1 MLKLLIV
8 DDEAFVVDSL
18 ADTLPWEQVGVT
30 TVFKAYSGYEAL
42 DILKTNSI
50 DIMVSDI
57 RMPGMNGLEL
67 LEQVRRNWKR
77 IKCILLS
84 GHAEFTYAQQA
95 IQHNTY
101 EYLLKPISDED
112 VLAKVKEAADVLQ
125 KEREENKS
133 YQRVIKAFE
142 ENLPKLRG
150 ELLNELIQGRKYSLQ
165 RLVEKL
171 DSLKMS
177 IAPDDRFAFMLVRLE
192 GTMLEYDFYNLSLME
207 YAIVNMAE
215 EIFGEYFQ
223 LWSCKEVH
231 GYLVFLATVS
241 PNSQADLASSTD
253 KGTVALEDQLE
264 LMGSQ
269 LQLNV
274 SHYLKGTISVL
285 LNKWGSFP
293 GDVQKLYQDSLL
305 SLRRHVG
312 NQTEMLVYVADEM
325 EQLRVHS
332 LQKLY
337 EPPHI
342 IHLLESGHWEV
353 TREKLASILNELG
366 TKWADSPEHLIEI
379 FFSIYA
385 SFSSFAH
392 KNGREL
398 ADMIGPELADVSG
411 LPACR
416 SISSLEKWIFDSFQL
431 LQQGMENETR
441 NDRETTVRKIQQFV
455 QKQLVEDVSLQAIA
469 DHMYMHPVHVS
480 RVYKLETGEN
490 LSDYVLRLKM
500 EMAASLLANGA
511 LKNYEIGLK
520 LGYQN
525 PNYFIKV
532 FKKYYFVTPQ
542 EYRLKLEKGE

>member
-1 MLKLLIV
+1 MFKLLIV

-18 ADTLPWEQVGVT
+18 GDTLLWEQIGVT
-30 TVFKAYSGYEAL
+30 AVFKAYSGFEAL

-50 DIMVSDI
+50 DIMITDI

-67 LEQVRRNWKR
+67 LEQVRRSWKR

-112 VLAKVKEAADVLQ
+112 VMSKVKEAVDLLH
-125 KEREENKS
+125 KEQEENQS
-133 YQRVIKAFE
+133 YQQVVRAFE

-150 ELLNELIQGRKYSLQ
+150 ELLNEMLQGRKYASQ
-165 RLVEKL
+165 RLMEKL

-177 IAPDDRFAFMLVRLE
+177 IKTDEQFAFMLVRLE
-192 GTMLEYDFYNLSLME
+192 GPMLDFDFYSLSLME
-207 YAIVNMAE
+207 YAVVNMAE
-215 EIFGEYFQ
+215 ELSGEYFQ
-223 LWSCKEVH
+223 LWSSKDVH

-241 PNSQADLASSTD
+241 PDKQAELTGTPD
-253 KGTVALEDQLE
+253 KGIAILEEQLDH
-264 LMGSQ
+264 MGSQ

-274 SHYLKGTISVL
+274 NRYLKGTVSVL

-305 SLRRHVG
+305 SLRRRIG
-312 NQTEMLVYVADEM
+312 NQSELLVYVADEI
-325 EQLRVHS
+325 EQLGVQS

-342 IHLLESGHWEV
+342 IHLLESGNWEV
-353 TREKLASILNELG
+353 THEKLVSILNELSM
-366 TKWADSPEHLIEI
+366 KWADSQEHLIEV
-379 FFSIYA
+379 FFSVYA

-398 ADMIGPELADVSG
+398 ADMIGPGLSEVSG

-416 SISSLEKWIFDSFQL
+416 SIATLEQWIFHSFRQ

-441 NDRETTVRKIQQFV
+441 NDREGAVRKIQHFV
-455 QKQLVEDVSLQAIA
+455 QKHLVEDVSLQAIA

-500 EMAASLLANGA
+500 ELAASLLANGA

-542 EYRLKLEKGE
+542 EFRLRLEEGE